1 MGKLSIN
8 GQEVKFEE
16 GVYKYF
22 SCTCNKENL
31 GFWEKVCYL
40 ITGSE
45 IEQSNGM
52 IYTLSHCF
60 DGVVDCLWA
69 DMWMGFKVE
78 AMGKEYY
85 ITTDLLHCG
94 LACVISILVL
104 QHPEILEEYESFQ
117 ELYNFLLENP

>member
-1 MGKLSIN
+1 MEKLSIN
-8 GQEVKFEE
+8 SQDVKFEN

-22 SCTCNKENL
+22 SCTCDKTDLE
-31 GFWEKVCYL
+31 FWKKVCFL
-40 ITGSE
+40 LTGSQE
-45 IEQSNGM
+45 EQSSSL

-78 AMGKEYY
+78 AMSKDYY

-117 ELYNFLLENP
+117 ELYDFLREHP